1 MSFRF
6 LCMIAQGRL
15 PSRPAAHGEERV
27 SIFSPLP
34 GYLANT
40 HHTDVIS
47 KYTPL
52 SHTST
57 LANSASLSVTT
68 SISLTSSLSFACL
81 VLCTRACACMHA
93 PLRY

>member
-15 PSRPAAHGEERV
+15 PSRPSAHGEERV

-68 SISLTSSLSFACL
+68 SISLYCNI
-81 VLCTRACACMHA
+81 LCMLGFVHMCMHA